1 MTGLEALLAALDDA
15 GVEFVIVGG
24 VAATIHGS
32 SRLTSDLDVLYA
44 RAPENLKRLV
54 QALEPLRP
62 YLRGAPEGLPFRL
75 DEPTLRAGLNFT
87 LTTTAGALDLLGEI
101 AGIGTFDEGVR
112 QSVQVSLFG
121 RELRCL
127 DLEAL
132 ILAKRAAGWP
142 KDLEVLAELETI
154 RGEQG
159 S

>member
-1 MTGLEALLAALDDA
+1 MTGLESLLGALDDA

-75 DEPTLRAGLNFT
+75 DESTLRAGLNFT

-101 AGIGTFDEGVR
+101 AGIGTFDESVGQSVEVTAAPTGAGVR
-112 QSVQVSLFG
+112 GWLQRAVVAWVASVYLRVAGITG
-121 RELRCL
+121 RY
-127 DLEAL
+127 
-132 ILAKRAAGWP
+132 
-142 KDLEVLAELETI
+142 
-154 RGEQG
+154 
-159 S
+159 